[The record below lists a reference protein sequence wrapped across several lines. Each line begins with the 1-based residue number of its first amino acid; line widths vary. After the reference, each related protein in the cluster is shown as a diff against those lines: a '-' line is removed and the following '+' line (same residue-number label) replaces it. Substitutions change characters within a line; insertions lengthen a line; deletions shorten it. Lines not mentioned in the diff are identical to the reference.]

1 MSFKLIGLG
10 EVLWDL
16 LPAGPQL
23 GGAPANFAF
32 HARSLGADARLISR
46 VGNDELGRA
55 ILKRF
60 TEAGIP
66 TRTIS
71 SDPEASTGSVEV
83 KLNAAGAPDFIIHEN
98 VAWDRLQADETALN
112 EMRKADAV
120 CFGSLAQRSEQSRA
134 AVQQLVRA
142 TPANALRVF
151 DINLRQHYFTREILE
166 SSLRLATLLKLNDAE
181 LPVLAGLFG
190 LKGSAENQLIQL
202 AARFDLR
209 LIAYTKGA
217 DGSLLFQDGRS
228 SAAGSKCVQVA
239 DTVGA
244 GDAFTAALV
253 LGLLHGLDLQEVHE
267 LASETAGFVCSQSG
281 ATPELPSHLR
291 ERWFAPKAVGR

>member
-1 MSFKLIGLG
+1 MSFKLVGIG

-32 HARSLGADARLISR
+32 HAKGLGADAGIISR

-60 TEAGIP
+60 TDAGIS
-66 TRTIS
+66 TRSIS
-71 SDPEASTGSVEV
+71 SDPDAPTGSVEV
-83 KLNAAGAPDFIIHEN
+83 KLNPGGVPDFIIREN
-98 VAWDRLQADETALN
+98 VAWDRLQADEAALR
-112 EMRKADAV
+112 EVRKADAV
-120 CFGSLAQRSEQSRA
+120 CFGSLAQRSERSRA

-166 SSLRLATLLKLNDAE
+166 SSLSLATHLKLNDSE
-181 LPVLAGLFG
+181 LPVLAGMFG
-190 LKGSAENQLIQL
+190 LQGSAEKQIIQL

-209 LIAYTKGA
+209 LIAYTKGSN
-217 DGSLLFQDGRS
+217 GSLLFQEGRW
-228 SAAGSKCVQVA
+228 SAAGSKCVEVA

-253 LGLLHGLDLQEVHE
+253 IGLLHGLDLQEVHE
-267 LASETAGFVCSQSG
+267 FASETAGFVCSQSG

-291 ERWFAPKAVGR
+291 DRFAPRTVGR